1 VTGTASGPATEPG
14 PLGRD
19 VYRVEGEDRRVSP
32 IARGV
37 RWVGTLVAGL
47 IDVGDAPALSD
58 IVIRRV
64 TDDGVARRIRESSL
78 VEFETTMRAIAAD
91 LDALT
96 PEAFAE
102 TWLRAE

>member
-1 VTGTASGPATEPG
+1 MTDSASGSLA
-14 PLGRD
+14 RD
-19 VYRVEGEDRRVSP
+19 IYRVDGEDRRLSP
-32 IARGV
+32 VARGA

-64 TDDGVARRIRESSL
+64 DDRGEARRIRESSV
-78 VEFETTMRAIAAD
+78 VEFEATMRTIASD
-91 LDALT
+91 LDTLT

-102 TWLRAE
+102 AWLRV